1 MAERVKFNRLV
12 TRDKDSLDNFNGRSI
27 TIRQTIQYGDSD
39 GTVPN
44 HEYHKCIAYS
54 NGESVNGFIIEF
66 FDSKK
71 MERLFYIN
79 PLDSGSSSF
88 IDNIKNI
95 LPYRDVADMD
105 DLLVDI
111 NRSSYINVFTIESSR
126 NSKCDD
132 IYTGYM
138 YFDAN
143 KNGDSFEIIIRCF
156 KIAVIDIDTRGYIL
170 NPDYSNQESFNI
182 TIIIP
187 HFSLNTLTVDSDVKL
202 LKTISRFEDEPD
214 VAITS
219 FDLSCDNENISKR
232 LHINDINCIIFS
244 TRMFNRNLPK

>member
-1 MAERVKFNRLV
+1 MSERVKFNRLV

-27 TIRQTIQYGDSD
+27 SIRQTIRYEDSNR
-39 GTVPN
+39 TVPN
-44 HEYHKCIAYS
+44 YEHHNCITYS
-54 NGESVNGFIIEF
+54 NGESVNGFNIEF

-71 MERLFYIN
+71 MERLFYLN

-105 DLLVDI
+105 DLLVDVS
-111 NRSSYINVFTIESSR
+111 RSSYINVFTIENPH
-126 NSKCDD
+126 NSKYDD

-143 KNGDSFEIIIRCF
+143 KNNDSFEIIVRCF

-170 NPDYSNQESFNI
+170 NSDYSNRESFNI
-182 TIIIP
+182 IITIP
-187 HFSLNTLTVDSDVKL
+187 HFSLSTLTVDSDVKL
-202 LKTISRFEDEPD
+202 LKTISRFEDDPD
-214 VAITS
+214 VTITS
-219 FDLSCDNENISKR
+219 FDLTCDNENMSKR
-232 LHINDINCIIFS
+232 LHIDDINCIIFS
-244 TRMFNRNLPK
+244 TRMFNRNLPR